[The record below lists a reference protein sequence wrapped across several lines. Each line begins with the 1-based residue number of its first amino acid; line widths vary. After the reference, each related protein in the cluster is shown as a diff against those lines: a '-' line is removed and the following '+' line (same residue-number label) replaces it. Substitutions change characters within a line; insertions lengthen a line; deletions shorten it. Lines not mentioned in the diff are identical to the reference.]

1 MKIYLHFY
9 LDSDE
14 QVNAEIKKD
23 VVREKLTKASKGNS
37 NHRKYSELYFH
48 LVEYLYKA
56 FSFKSRVNVYA
67 ILSKHFP
74 IDELPRRIPSS
85 NQLINTVNN
94 LAISYDGYPVTNFDK
109 EHDEHH
115 VSVIF
120 LHSKPH
126 IQFIHMPNTELDKL
140 TPLSSIE
147 LPVVKGYHKQARLQ
161 STERIALSKFY
172 KENIELITNIRSFA
186 YFRERDITLGLLAR
200 AMSPFWLKVSSLTNL
215 EEQSDLIKETLA
227 SVESEGFK
235 FIQHKSKKRIPRND
249 EAKLIEITLDI
260 NGRIST
266 DKLYA
271 ILLKHSEEGIYI
283 SLLNSIAVSNFES
296 DESVKREMLLHEW
309 VKFLNES
316 YVPDGWVLECE
327 YTYKYD
333 KYRNQ
338 YYKNEISIK
347 TIGEML
353 FDDATNIKEKY
364 KLVQKS
370 ALLSDYGVTS
380 KKVYDRCLTP
390 SPRQRKPD
398 FPDLINTVDFTIDYK
413 KPLKLNLSQLTI
425 TTKEELT
432 DLLNGWATAL
442 DTFTDEDIKRLLFP
456 PLKKPLT
463 IGRLRRKK

>member
-1 MKIYLHFY
+1 M
-9 LDSDE
+9 
-14 QVNAEIKKD
+14 NAEVKKD
-23 VVREKLTKASKGNS
+23 VVREQLTKASKGNN
-37 NHRKYSELYFH
+37 NHRKYSELFFH
-48 LVEYLYKA
+48 LVEYLYRA

-115 VSVIF
+115 VCVIF

-235 FIQHKSKKRIPRND
+235 FTQHKSKKRIPRND

-296 DESVKREMLLHEW
+296 DESVKREMLQ
-309 VKFLNES
+309 S
-316 YVPDGWVLECE
+316 
-327 YTYKYD
+327 
-333 KYRNQ
+333 
-338 YYKNEISIK
+338 
-347 TIGEML
+347 TIL
-353 FDDATNIKEKY
+353 
-364 KLVQKS
+364 
-370 ALLSDYGVTS
+370 
-380 KKVYDRCLTP
+380 
-390 SPRQRKPD
+390 
-398 FPDLINTVDFTIDYK
+398 
-413 KPLKLNLSQLTI
+413 
-425 TTKEELT
+425 
-432 DLLNGWATAL
+432 
-442 DTFTDEDIKRLLFP
+442 
-456 PLKKPLT
+456 
-463 IGRLRRKK
+463 

>member
-1 MKIYLHFY
+1 M
-9 LDSDE
+9 
-14 QVNAEIKKD
+14 NAEVKKD
-23 VVREKLTKASKGNS
+23 VVREQLTKASKGNN
-37 NHRKYSELYFH
+37 NHRKYSELFFH
-48 LVEYLYKA
+48 LVEYLYRA

-115 VSVIF
+115 VCVIF

-283 SLLNSIAVSNFES
+283 SLLNSI
-296 DESVKREMLLHEW
+296 K
-309 VKFLNES
+309 
-316 YVPDGWVLECE
+316 
-327 YTYKYD
+327 
-333 KYRNQ
+333 
-338 YYKNEISIK
+338 
-347 TIGEML
+347 
-353 FDDATNIKEKY
+353 
-364 KLVQKS
+364 
-370 ALLSDYGVTS
+370 
-380 KKVYDRCLTP
+380 
-390 SPRQRKPD
+390 
-398 FPDLINTVDFTIDYK
+398 
-413 KPLKLNLSQLTI
+413 
-425 TTKEELT
+425 
-432 DLLNGWATAL
+432 
-442 DTFTDEDIKRLLFP
+442 
-456 PLKKPLT
+456 
-463 IGRLRRKK
+463 